1 MTVVNTDDP
10 VEEGRKKEEQNTYTV
25 PLPEVQWA

>member
-1 MTVVNTDDP
+1 MTVVNTD
-10 VEEGRKKEEQNTYTV
+10 EEGRKKEEQNIYTV